1 MSTPDRR
8 DPLARPAPTRISA
21 YRGMPLIE
29 RLWQRLRAAISG
41 ERGLTALVLGV
52 ILLVGVL
59 MRVWALGGTSFALGS
74 DDSRYVAVAQNL
86 ASGHLPSGDA
96 EWFGA
101 RGVFLWPVAAIFR
114 AVGANDYSAIAWPF
128 VISLVSIVVAFLIA
142 RELAGRRPA
151 LVAAGLVAVAPI
163 EVLMATR
170 LRPDAVMPAFVA
182 LAVWAALRARRSPHI
197 TRWLV
202 ASGVLLGAGWA
213 CRETALLMLPVVVL
227 AAWPVIRPGW
237 QRVAAVIGGLVAVP
251 LVEMAVFAFD
261 GRPLWPITITAQASS
276 LRSPVA
282 GLGEASTFAELL
294 VRQMFDPHSLVMLA
308 LPVVLIALAIGIVR
322 RTRAMV
328 IPAAWLAWSY
338 AVLEVGSIISVDAPA
353 RFLTQLTIPAALV
366 VAIALDGRLS
376 PLIVAALAIVTVLA
390 IAPRNDASARDANV
404 RRVSAVTDAL
414 RPLPRGPVLS
424 DNYVWWAKLNAFL
437 PMGRL
442 PVDRAVDP
450 AFLNPAERRAAR
462 RLNPLPD
469 ISSYRGGYV
478 VTGPATPT
486 SGWPTNWA
494 AFRDRVT
501 DEVPWGLLVPVARI
515 GDTAVW
521 RWPE

>member
-8 DPLARPAPTRISA
+8 DPLARPAPTRA
-21 YRGMPLIE
+21 PLRQGMPMIE
-29 RLWQRLRAAISG
+29 HLWQRLRAAISG
-41 ERGLTALVLGV
+41 ERGLTALVLGAIV
-52 ILLVGVL
+52 LVGVL

-86 ASGHLPSGDA
+86 ASGHLPSGEA

-114 AVGANDYSAIAWPF
+114 VFGADDYSAIAWPF
-128 VISLVSIVVAFLIA
+128 VISLVSIVIAFLIA

-237 QRVAAVIGGLVAVP
+237 QRVAAVLGGLAAIP
-251 LVEMAVFAFD
+251 LVEMAVFALD
-261 GRPLWPITITAQASS
+261 GRPLWPITITANASS

-282 GLGEASTFAELL
+282 GLREASTFAELL
-294 VRQMFDPHSLVMLA
+294 VRQVVDPHSLVMLA
-308 LPVVLIALAIGIVR
+308 LPVVLIALAMGIVR
-322 RTRAMV
+322 RTRAIV
-328 IPAAWLAWSY
+328 IPAAWLVWSY
-338 AVLEVGSIISVDAPA
+338 LVLEVGAIISVDAPA
-353 RFLTQLTIPAALV
+353 RFLTQMTIPVALM

-376 PLIVAALAIVTVLA
+376 PLLVPVLAVVTVLA
-390 IAPRNDASARDANV
+390 IAPRNDASARGANV
-404 RRVSAVTDAL
+404 RLVSAVADAL

-442 PVDRAVDP
+442 PVDRVVDP
-450 AFLNPAERRAAR
+450 AFLDPVQRVAAR

-469 ISSYRGGYV
+469 VSSYRGGYV
-478 VTGPATPT
+478 VTGPAAPT

-494 AFRDRVT
+494 TFRERVKA
-501 DEVPWGLLVPVARI
+501 EVPWGLLVPVAHI
-515 GDTAVW
+515 GGTTVW
-521 RWPE
+521 RWPG

>member
-8 DPLARPAPTRISA
+8 DPLARQAPPRVHVHQ
-21 YRGMPLIE
+21 RMPLIKH
-29 RLWQRLRAAISG
+29 LWQRLRPAISG
-41 ERGLTALVLGV
+41 ERGLTALVLGAIV
-52 ILLVGVL
+52 FVGIL

-86 ASGHLPSGDA
+86 ASGHLPAGEA

-114 AVGANDYSAIAWPF
+114 VVGADDYSAIAWPF
-128 VISLVSIVVAFLIA
+128 VISLVSIVIAFLIA

-182 LAVWAALRARRSPHI
+182 LAVWAALRARRSPHV
-197 TRWLV
+197 TRWLL

-227 AAWPVIRPGW
+227 AAWPVIRPGR
-237 QRVAAVIGGLVAVP
+237 QRVAAVIGGLAAIP

-261 GRPLWPITITAQASS
+261 GRPLWPITITANASS

-294 VRQMFDPHSLVMLA
+294 VRQMVDPHSLVMLA
-308 LPVVLIALAIGIVR
+308 LPVVLIALAVGIVR
-322 RTRAMV
+322 RTQAIMMPV
-328 IPAAWLAWSY
+328 AWLVWSY
-338 AVLEVGSIISVDAPA
+338 VVLEIGAIISVDAPA
-353 RFLTQLTIPAALV
+353 RFLTQMTIPVALM

-376 PLIVAALAIVTVLA
+376 PLLVPALAVVTVLA
-390 IAPRNDASARDANV
+390 IAPRNDMSARDANV
-404 RRVSAVTDAL
+404 RLVSAVADAL
-414 RPLPRGPVLS
+414 RPLPRGRILS

-442 PVDRAVDP
+442 SVDRVVDP
-450 AFLNPAERRAAR
+450 AFLNPAQRAAAR

-478 VTGPATPT
+478 VTGPEIPT

-494 AFRDRVT
+494 AFRERVK
-501 DEVPWGLLVPVARI
+501 DEVPWGRLVPVAHI
-515 GDTAVW
+515 GATTVW
-521 RWPE
+521 KWPG